1 MDKRIAQN
9 ALNFIL
15 SDRMSFKGTDALPL
29 FEVINGLQQEVQD
42 GLTTNPQDGPDQT
55 ERRAQNP

>member
-15 SDRMSFKGTDALPL
+15 SDRFTFSGEDFLPL
-29 FEVINGLQQEVQD
+29 VEIVRELQAGINGPAE
-42 GLTTNPQDGPDQT
+42 NPTIRDSQAED
-55 ERRAQNP
+55 